1 MLCVNYNCVFGWFV
15 KFERGKGRGM
25 VLGIREG
32 VIRLKWLLNK
42 AIRVVLG

>member
-1 MLCVNYNCVFGWFV
+1 MLCVNYNCVLDGLCNL
-15 KFERGKGRGM
+15 KGKGRGT